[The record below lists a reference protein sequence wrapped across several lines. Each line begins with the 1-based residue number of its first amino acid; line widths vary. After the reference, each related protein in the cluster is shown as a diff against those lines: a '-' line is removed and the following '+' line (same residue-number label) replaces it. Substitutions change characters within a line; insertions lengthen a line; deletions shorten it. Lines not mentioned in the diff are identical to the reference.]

1 MSPKAIA
8 LCIGA
13 VMAVAIIATL
23 LATSMKK
30 LQTYEVGLIYNKITK
45 RLQDNP
51 KFEGLH
57 LGPPGFTFI
66 IFPNVYQ
73 TKAFNGIMCLNQN
86 GVRIILDV
94 SCQFKVQLHS
104 MKKVI
109 KEFKD
114 FDGLKRV
121 LQYAGTAAIHEAC
134 SNFTTAEFQER
145 REAFRK
151 LVQEIMEFRF
161 NALNTDISS
170 VQVNNIRRPQPYEK
184 AIRAKERA
192 REDILVARQEQ
203 PKQLIEAETKV
214 KEAIAI
220 SNITLEK
227 AKSRAR
233 IKKKQAE
240 SEASAILIQYQKE
253 AESLQ
258 NVLSPE
264 GLNYTNDEFLQYMAI
279 RIISSLN
286 NTLYVGMNF
295 PENPHS
301 IPFQRPPPPNVTPK
315 K

>member
-45 RLQDNP
+45 KLHDNP

-57 LGPPGFTFI
+57 LGPPGFSFI

-73 TKAFNGIMCLNQN
+73 TKTFNGIMCLNQN

-94 SCQFKVQLHS
+94 SCQFKIQLHS

-114 FDGLKRV
+114 FEGLKRV
-121 LQYAGTAAIHEAC
+121 LQYAGKQCTSSSRSGAGSSSSSC
-134 SNFTTAEFQER
+134 SCSFSGNCSCSFSGNCSR
-145 REAFRK
+145 
-151 LVQEIMEFRF
+151 LWC
-161 NALNTDISS
+161 SS
-170 VQVNNIRRPQPYEK
+170 VDFFGVNNIRRPKPYEK
-184 AIRAKERA
+184 AIREKERA
-192 REDILVARQEQ
+192 REDILVAKQER
-203 PKQLIEAETKV
+203 PKQLIEAETKM
-214 KEAIAI
+214 KEAIAV

-227 AKSRAR
+227 ARSRAR

-240 SEASAILIQYQKE
+240 AEASAIIIQYQKE

-258 NVLSPE
+258 NVLSSE
-264 GLNYTNDEFLQYMAI
+264 GLNYTNEGFLQYMAI

-286 NTLYVGMNF
+286 SPLHVGMNL
-295 PENPHS
+295 PENPNL
-301 IPFQRPPPPNVTPK
+301 IPFRVLPPPIQ
-315 K
+315 

>member
-45 RLQDNP
+45 KLHDNP

-57 LGPPGFTFI
+57 LGPPGFSFI

-73 TKAFNGIMCLNQN
+73 TKTFNGIMCLNQN

-94 SCQFKVQLHS
+94 SCQFKIQLHS

-114 FDGLKRV
+114 FEGLKR
-121 LQYAGTAAIHEAC
+121 
-134 SNFTTAEFQER
+134 
-145 REAFRK
+145 
-151 LVQEIMEFRF
+151 
-161 NALNTDISS
+161 
-170 VQVNNIRRPQPYEK
+170 VNNIRRPKPYEK
-184 AIRAKERA
+184 AIREKERA
-192 REDILVARQEQ
+192 REDILVAKQER
-203 PKQLIEAETKV
+203 PKQLIEAETKM
-214 KEAIAI
+214 KEAIAV

-227 AKSRAR
+227 ARSRAR

-240 SEASAILIQYQKE
+240 AEASAIIIQYQKE

-258 NVLSPE
+258 NVLSSE
-264 GLNYTNDEFLQYMAI
+264 GLNYTNEGFLQYMAI

-286 NTLYVGMNF
+286 SPLHVGMNL
-295 PENPHS
+295 PENPNL
-301 IPFQRPPPPNVTPK
+301 IPFRVLPPPIQ
-315 K
+315 

>member
-45 RLQDNP
+45 KLHDNP

-57 LGPPGFTFI
+57 LGPPGFSFI

-73 TKAFNGIMCLNQN
+73 TKTFNGIMCLNQN

-94 SCQFKVQLHS
+94 SCQFKIQLHS

-114 FDGLKRV
+114 FEGLKRV
-121 LQYAGTAAIHEAC
+121 LQYAENQYFPLL
-134 SNFTTAEFQER
+134 SF
-145 REAFRK
+145 
-151 LVQEIMEFRF
+151 
-161 NALNTDISS
+161 
-170 VQVNNIRRPQPYEK
+170 QVNNIRRPKPYEK
-184 AIRAKERA
+184 AIREKERA
-192 REDILVARQEQ
+192 REDILVAKQER
-203 PKQLIEAETKV
+203 PKQLIEAETKM
-214 KEAIAI
+214 KEAIAV

-227 AKSRAR
+227 ARSRAR

-240 SEASAILIQYQKE
+240 AEASAIIIQYQKE

-258 NVLSPE
+258 NVLSSE
-264 GLNYTNDEFLQYMAI
+264 GLNYTNEGFLQYMAI

-286 NTLYVGMNF
+286 SPLHVGMNL
-295 PENPHS
+295 PENPNL
-301 IPFQRPPPPNVTPK
+301 IPFRVLPPPIQ
-315 K
+315 